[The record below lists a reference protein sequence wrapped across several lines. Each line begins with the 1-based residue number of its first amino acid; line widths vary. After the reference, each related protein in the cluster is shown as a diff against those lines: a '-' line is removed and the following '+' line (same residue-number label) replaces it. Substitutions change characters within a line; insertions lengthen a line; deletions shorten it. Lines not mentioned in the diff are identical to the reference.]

1 MRRLNIMSGKNMG
14 CSKWSYENMVKET
27 DRLLHHRKLG
37 EDTLLKEAEDR
48 IINHKHDNLFYFICG
63 EAYGVVLDDICR
75 VGSTD
80 EINAAVAGST
90 MFKQLI
96 GLE

>member
-1 MRRLNIMSGKNMG
+1 MG
-14 CSKWSYENMVKET
+14 CPKWSYEVMVKEA
-27 DRLLHHRKLG
+27 DRLLHHRKLC
-37 EDTLLKEAEDR
+37 EDTLLKEAENR
-48 IINHKHDNLFYFICG
+48 IMNHKHDNLFYFICG
-63 EAYGVVLDDICR
+63 EAYGTILDDICR

-80 EINAAVAGST
+80 EINAVVAGSA

>member
-1 MRRLNIMSGKNMG
+1 MSGENMW
-14 CSKWSYENMVKET
+14 CSKWSYENMVKEA
-27 DRLLHHRKLG
+27 DWLLHHRKLG

-63 EAYGVVLDDICR
+63 EAYGVVLDDICK

-80 EINAAVAGST
+80 EINAAVAGFT

>member
-1 MRRLNIMSGKNMG
+1 MG
-14 CSKWSYENMVKET
+14 CPNLSYEDMVKEA

-63 EAYGVVLDDICR
+63 ESYGVVLDDICK